1 MMGSIVRRVL
11 LLLLASLAYSGSPL
25 FAQDEGWTAM
35 EAGVEATRDELNAL
49 AARFE
54 AGAASQAYSEELR
67 AEARTEALAVRA
79 RLRDGDF
86 RVGDRIVLT
95 VEQQLPLSDTFIVA
109 PGVILE
115 LPIVG
120 DVSLDGVLRSEL
132 DVYLADRLSRF
143 VNAPVVRTKSLI
155 RLSVLG
161 EVAAPGF
168 YAFPA
173 ETPLAEV
180 VMMVGG
186 PSAEADFPK
195 LRIEREG
202 IVIMKGRDV
211 ELALQQG
218 VTLAELGLKEGD
230 QVVLPRNPRLSP
242 AELVRGFLAFTGALV
257 AVGALFGFR

>member
-11 LLLLASLAYSGSPL
+11 PLLLASLVYSGSPL
-25 FAQDEGWTAM
+25 FAQ
-35 EAGVEATRDELNAL
+35 AGVEATRDELNAL

-67 AEARTEALAVRA
+67 AEARNEALAVRA

-109 PGVILE
+109 PGMILE

-132 DVYLADRLSRF
+132 DVYLATQLSRF

-180 VMMVGG
+180 VMRVGG
-186 PSAEADFPK
+186 PSAETDFTK
-195 LRIEREG
+195 LRVEREG
-202 IVIMKGRDV
+202 IVIMKGREV
-211 ELALQQG
+211 ELAMQQG

-230 QVVLPRNPRLSP
+230 QVVLPRNPRLAP
-242 AELVRGFLAFTGALV
+242 AELARIFLAFTGALV